1 MIGEL
6 RLAETLDAH
15 ILLAVDVFKSV
26 RTASYK
32 AVIYTGIQPVY
43 GLFRLFDVYTEGIG
57 VKLLTDGHSHDL
69 SAHTDNAAPEFKL
82 MEVVE
87 EGVNGELLHH
97 SGAIGISCL
106 GVVSSGDVINAV
118 VKVLLGQLGKFAV
131 QLPESRQMI
140 AFLVEFFPRQIGK
153 IRAKVDVITEI
164 AVEFSGELLRKKLV
178 QHGERSLGDAG
189 EPQRNIFRLGDSLQ
203 FAEKTAY
210 ITLAGREGEAWLAR
224 LIEVLQEVKSAVET
238 YFGIGEP
245 SPREIVGKA
254 VLTALKIGLSQRG
267 VDAVPVRERN
277 FSEFKHL
284 RSPSAILLFEAV
296 EVLADF
302 IHSAAGH
309 LTLRTF
315 ALGNT

>member
-6 RLAETLDAH
+6 RLAETLDTH

-32 AVIYTGIQPVY
+32 AVIYTGVQPVY
-43 GLFRLFDVYTEGIG
+43 GLFSLFDVYAESIG
-57 VKLLTDGHSHDL
+57 VKLLANGHSRDL

-87 EGVNGELLHH
+87 EGVDGELLHY
-97 SGAIGISCL
+97 SGVIGIACIV
-106 GVVSSGDVINAV
+106 VVSSGDKAYAV
-118 VKVLLGQLGKFAV
+118 VEVLLGQLGKFAV
-131 QLPESRQMI
+131 QLFEPRQMI
-140 AFLVEFFPRQIGK
+140 AFLVELFPRQIGK
-153 IRAKVDVITEI
+153 IRAKVNVIAEI
-164 AVEFSGELLRKKLV
+164 AVKLCGELLRKKLV
-178 QHGERSLGDAG
+178 QHRERALGDAG
-189 EPQRNIFRLGDSLQ
+189 DTQRNILRLGDPLQ

-210 ITLAGREGEAWLAR
+210 IALAGREGEAWLAGGT
-224 LIEVLQEVKSAVET
+224 EVLQEVKSAVET

-284 RSPSAILLFEAV
+284 RSPSAVLLFEAV

>member
-15 ILLAVDVFKSV
+15 ILLAVDVFKAV
-26 RTASYK
+26 HAALYK
-32 AVIYTGIQPVY
+32 AVINPGVKPVY
-43 GLFRLFDVYTEGIG
+43 GLFSLFDVYTEGIG
-57 VKLLTDGHSHDL
+57 VKLLAYGHCHDL
-69 SAHTDNAAPEFKL
+69 SAHTDNAAPESKL
-82 MEVVE
+82 VKVVE
-87 EGVNGELLHH
+87 EGVDGELLHH
-97 SGAIGISCL
+97 SGAIGIACL

-118 VKVLLGQLGKFAV
+118 VEVLLGQLGKFAV
-131 QLPESRQMI
+131 QLFEPRQMI
-140 AFLVEFFPRQIGK
+140 AFLVELFPRQIGK
-153 IRAKVDVITEI
+153 IRSKVDVIAEI
-164 AVEFSGELLRKKLV
+164 AVELGGELLRKELV
-178 QHGERSLGDAG
+178 QHGKRSLGDAG
-189 EPQRNIFRLGDSLQ
+189 DPQRNILRLGDPLQ

-210 ITLAGREGEAWLAR
+210 IALAGREGEAWLAG

-238 YFGIGEP
+238 YFGIGETF
-245 SPREIVGKA
+245 PREIVCKA
-254 VLTALKIGLSQRG
+254 VLAALKIGLSQRG